1 MNSLFLKIFFWF
13 WLAMALVGTALV
25 LSIFYVP
32 AGEAEKWAETATE
45 TIAEYGP
52 EAVRIFEE
60 EGPGPLRQYLVQL
73 STSSG
78 ARLALFNQ
86 RGDELSGRPAM
97 APAAR
102 LARRAVRSGSV
113 DRFIAA
119 RVVVVASPVTG
130 PSGRRYALVAAVPRR
145 LARTETGPWDLGLRI
160 LAIVTTAGLVC
171 YALARYLTAPLIKLR
186 GAARKLAQGELD
198 TRVGASVGK
207 RADEYGDLAQD
218 FDIMADRVQQL
229 VLSQR
234 RLLGDISHELRSP
247 LSRLSVALEL
257 ARKNAGDDA
266 AGYLS
271 RIEIE
276 AERMN
281 QLIGQLLTLSR
292 LESQDPKATGSPLY
306 LDELLQSII
315 ADADFEAA
323 GQKRSVSLVSAER
336 CQVNGL
342 SELLRSAV
350 ENVVRNAIRYA
361 PEDSMV
367 EVSLVQE
374 RQGSAGEAVV
384 RIRDH
389 GPGVPETS
397 LEHIFEPFYR
407 VDDARDRQSG
417 GTGLGLAIA
426 GRAVRLHGGSISAR
440 NALSGGL
447 LVEIRLPA
455 AV

>member
-32 AGEAEKWAETATE
+32 AGEAEKWTRTVID
-45 TIAEYGP
+45 TFGDYGP
-52 EAVRIFEE
+52 EVARVFEE
-60 EGPGPLRQYLVQL
+60 EGPVPLRQYLVQL
-73 STSSG
+73 SASSG
-78 ARLALFNQ
+78 ARLAFFNQ

-97 APAAR
+97 LPAAR
-102 LARRAVRSGSV
+102 LARRAIRSGEV
-113 DRFIAA
+113 DTLIAA
-119 RVVVVASPVTG
+119 RVVIVASPVSG

-171 YALARYLTAPLIKLR
+171 YGLARYLTAPLIKLR
-186 GAARKLAQGELD
+186 GATRKLAQGELD

-218 FDIMADRVQQL
+218 FDLMADRIQQL

-247 LSRLSVALEL
+247 LSRLTVALEL

-292 LESQDPKATGSPLY
+292 LESQDPKAPGSPLY

-323 GQKRSVSLVSAER
+323 GQKRGVRLISAER
-336 CQVNGL
+336 CQVNGS
-342 SELLRSAV
+342 SELLGSAV

-361 PEDSMV
+361 PENSTV
-367 EVSLVQE
+367 EVSLGLE
-374 RQGSAGEAVV
+374 RRGPASEAIIQ
-384 RIRDH
+384 IRDH
-389 GPGVPETS
+389 GPGVPEAS

-407 VDDARDRQSG
+407 VGDARDRQSG

-426 GRAVRLHGGSISAR
+426 GRAVCLHGGSITAR
-440 NALSGGL
+440 NAPGGGL

-455 AV
+455 AG

>member
-32 AGEAEKWAETATE
+32 AGEAEKWTQAAVGTLAD
-45 TIAEYGP
+45 YGP
-52 EAVRIFEE
+52 EVARVFEE
-60 EGPGPLRQYLVQL
+60 EGPAPLRQYLARL

-78 ARLALFNQ
+78 ARLAFFNQ
-86 RGDELSGRPAM
+86 RGVELSGRPAM
-97 APAAR
+97 GPGER
-102 LARRAVRSGSV
+102 LARRAIRAGSPETV
-113 DRFIAA
+113 IAA

-145 LARTETGPWDLGLRI
+145 LARTETGPWDLGIRI

-171 YALARYLTAPLIKLR
+171 YGMARYLTAPLIKLR
-186 GAARKLAQGELD
+186 GATRKLAQGELD
-198 TRVGASVGK
+198 TRIGASVGK

-218 FDIMADRVQQL
+218 FDLMADRMQQL

-247 LSRLSVALEL
+247 LSRLTVALEL
-257 ARKNAGDDA
+257 ARKSAGGDA

-271 RIEIE
+271 RIETE

-292 LESQDPKATGSPLY
+292 LESQDPNVPGSPIC

-323 GQKRSVSLVSAER
+323 GQKRAVRLVSAER
-336 CQVNGL
+336 CQVSGS
-342 SELLRSAV
+342 SELLSSAV

-361 PEDSMV
+361 PENSTV
-367 EVSLVQE
+367 EVSLGLE
-374 RQGSAGEAVV
+374 RLGTSGEAVIQ
-384 RIRDH
+384 IRDH
-389 GPGVPETS
+389 GPGVPEAS
-397 LEHIFEPFYR
+397 LKHIFEPFYR

-426 GRAVRLHGGSISAR
+426 ARAVSLHGGSITAR
-440 NALSGGL
+440 NAPGGGL
-447 LVEIRLPA
+447 LVEIRLRTA
-455 AV
+455 